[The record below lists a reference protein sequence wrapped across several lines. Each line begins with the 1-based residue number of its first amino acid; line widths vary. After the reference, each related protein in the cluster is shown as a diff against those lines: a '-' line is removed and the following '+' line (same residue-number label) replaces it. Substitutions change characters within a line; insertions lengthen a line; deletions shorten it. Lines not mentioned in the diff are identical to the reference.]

1 MVGNGSKFGT
11 NVYLTDT
18 SEGLVKVS
26 EVRRLIDTRFDLTG
40 FVDKDLERQLELMKE
55 KEI

>member
-1 MVGNGSKFGT
+1 MIGNGSKFGT

-40 FVDKDLERQLELMKE
+40 FVDKDIERQLELMKE